1 MKKIESI
8 IRTLIR
14 EMALGGIQIRTGDAP
29 PTERYARDGYTL
41 RRGEELVTKGQKPEQ
56 FKKYYESGLFTKRAE
71 SYFRDEH
78 WPYPVYLFPYV
89 GLISKDVDPRIA
101 NLKGYSKTDLSAS
114 STARFTELFGAERV
128 AVMSMDEGEPYL
140 EKMGFDSQMI
150 QDRSGFA
157 LVFTSASTNPQLLGT
172 LWMVMH
178 SIFDSE
184 PGELMELSPT
194 YVELMSGE
202 NPLVFDDLDYD
213 RPRLATAFTM
223 NSTRDNVIG
232 TPNDCLAEAM
242 TQELIQR
249 HNGGFVF
256 KDVVE
261 PADFEGLPQDEQ
273 GNIDT
278 EAYVPLSD
286 EERSVLEGLKET
298 IVVAADEFIQN
309 CRGKM
314 LFVRTT

>member
-14 EMALGGIQIRTGDAP
+14 EMALGGIQIRTGDTPPASRAP
-29 PTERYARDGYTL
+29 RGGIHQP
-41 RRGEELVTKGQKPEQ
+41 GEEMVTYSPKPAQ

-101 NLKGYSKTDLSAS
+101 NLKGYSKTDARAS
-114 STARFTELFGAERV
+114 SAARFMELFGADRV

-140 EKMGFDSQMI
+140 EKLGFDSQMI
-150 QDRSGFA
+150 QDQSGFA
-157 LVFTSASTNPQLLGT
+157 LVFTSVSTNPQLLGT

-178 SIFDSE
+178 SIFDGD
-184 PGELMELSPT
+184 PGEIMELSPT
-194 YVELMSGE
+194 YAELMSGE
-202 NPLVFDDLDYD
+202 NPLIFDDMDYD

-223 NSTRDNVIG
+223 GSTRTNKIG
-232 TPNDCLAEAM
+232 TPKDCLAEAM
-242 TQELIQR
+242 SQELTQR
-249 HNGGFVF
+249 QNGGFVF
-256 KDVVE
+256 KDVVAPPHSE
-261 PADFEGLPQDEQ
+261 ELPQDEQ
-273 GNIDT
+273 GNIDA

-286 EERSVLEGLKET
+286 EERSALEGLKET
-298 IVVAADEFIQN
+298 IVVAANEFIQN

>member
-41 RRGEELVTKGQKPEQ
+41 RPGEEMVIKGQKPEQ

-101 NLKGYSKTDLSAS
+101 NLKGYSKTDARAS
-114 STARFTELFGAERV
+114 SAARFMELFGADRV

-140 EKMGFDSQMI
+140 EKLGFDSQMI
-150 QDRSGFA
+150 QDQSGFA
-157 LVFTSASTNPQLLGT
+157 LVFTSVSTNPQLLGT

-178 SIFDSE
+178 SIFDGD
-184 PGELMELSPT
+184 PGEIMELSPT
-194 YVELMSGE
+194 YAELMSGE
-202 NPLVFDDLDYD
+202 NPLIFDDMDYD

-223 NSTRDNVIG
+223 GSTRTNKIG
-232 TPNDCLAEAM
+232 TPEDCLAEAM
-242 TQELIQR
+242 SQELTQR
-249 HNGGFVF
+249 QNGGFVF

-261 PADFEGLPQDEQ
+261 PPHSEELPQDEQ

-286 EERSVLEGLKET
+286 EERSALEGLKET
-298 IVVAADEFIQN
+298 IVVAANEFIQN

>member
-14 EMALGGIQIRTGDAP
+14 EMALGGIQIRTGDTPPPSRAP
-29 PTERYARDGYTL
+29 LHAGGPM
-41 RRGEELVTKGQKPEQ
+41 VTYSPKPAQ

-101 NLKGYSKTDLSAS
+101 NLKGYNENSMETS
-114 STARFTELFGAERV
+114 SLARFSELFGTQRV
-128 AVMSMDEGEPYL
+128 SVMSMDEGEPYL
-140 EKMGFDSQMI
+140 EKLGFDSQMI

-157 LVFTSASTNPQLLGT
+157 LVFTSASTNPRLLGT

-178 SIFDSE
+178 SIFDSS
-184 PGELMELSPT
+184 PNELMELSPT
-194 YVELMSGE
+194 YAKLMSGD
-202 NPLVFDDLDYD
+202 NPLVLDDFDYD

-223 NSTRDNVIG
+223 NSTQINQIG
-232 TPNDCLAEAM
+232 TPEDCLAEVM
-242 TQELIQR
+242 SQELVQR
-249 HNGGFVF
+249 HKGGFVF
-256 KDVVE
+256 KDVVAPPHSE
-261 PADFEGLPQDEQ
+261 ELPQDEF
-273 GNIDT
+273 GNIDA

-286 EERSVLEGLKET
+286 EERSILEGLKET